1 VPQAL
6 QSRGGNSGQQQQQQ
20 KCANPALRL
29 LRQPTYQIPIESDE
43 TLFFSTF
50 CLARGLGLSLIIFSL
65 INLQA
70 VQQKKGREETKTKR
84 PKLFSR
90 TLTAAPLSGKLA
102 RCIIKLIEKC

>member
-1 VPQAL
+1 MPQAL

-50 CLARGLGLSLIIFSL
+50 CLLLLLRIGLRLG
-65 INLQA
+65 
-70 VQQKKGREETKTKR
+70 
-84 PKLFSR
+84 
-90 TLTAAPLSGKLA
+90 
-102 RCIIKLIEKC
+102 IKLNYFQLN